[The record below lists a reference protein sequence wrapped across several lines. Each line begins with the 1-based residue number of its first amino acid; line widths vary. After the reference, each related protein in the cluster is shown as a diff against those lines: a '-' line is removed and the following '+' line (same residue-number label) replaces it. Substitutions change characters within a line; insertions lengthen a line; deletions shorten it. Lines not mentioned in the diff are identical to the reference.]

1 MKDSIEIPVPEIVH
15 QSSEFEIKNL
25 KKNLNP
31 KSKSSN
37 RIKTFNY
44 NNNDEENA
52 KKKFFSKK
60 RSSTP
65 NKFFFFFSN
74 NFFKSKI
81 HNIFNLKKNTL
92 NLSDDF
98 SSYSSN
104 ISPIQLQNKFQHYL
118 GKLNDNS
125 TKEISFKNLKNIINK
140 YNSQEHLRIYL
151 SCLSSFN
158 HNISIFEKDI

>member
-52 KKKFFSKK
+52 KKKILFKK
-60 RSSTP
+60 P
-65 NKFFFFFSN
+65 KF
-74 NFFKSKI
+74 
-81 HNIFNLKKNTL
+81 NT
-92 NLSDDF
+92 
-98 SSYSSN
+98 
-104 ISPIQLQNKFQHYL
+104 K
-118 GKLNDNS
+118 
-125 TKEISFKNLKNIINK
+125 
-140 YNSQEHLRIYL
+140 
-151 SCLSSFN
+151 
-158 HNISIFEKDI
+158 